1 MRKGTFMA
9 TTYLTP
15 GVYVEEVDKGSKP
28 IEGVGTSLAAFVG
41 FAERGPV
48 NEPRY
53 IANWTQ
59 FVNTFGGFLPGG
71 FLAHAVYGFFN
82 NGGSMCYIT
91 RLPLSEA
98 DMQQDDG
105 KAPRSAAQLPSGN
118 VQLPAK
124 AGGGASALEATAR
137 DAGAGGS

>member
-1 MRKGTFMA
+1 MA

-15 GVYVEEVDKGSKP
+15 GVYIEEVDKGSKP
-28 IEGVGTSLAAFVG
+28 IEGVGTALAAFVG

-59 FVNTFGGFLPGG
+59 FVNTFGGFIPGG

-82 NGGSMCYIT
+82 NGGSACYIT
-91 RLPLSEA
+91 RLPLAETDSIA
-98 DMQQDDG
+98 GDG
-105 KAPRSAAQLPSGN
+105 ERARATRQLPSASAQLPARS
-118 VQLPAK
+118 
-124 AGGGASALEATAR
+124 ATASGLEFTAKE
-137 DAGAGGS
+137 AG